1 MRAMK
6 CIHILNKI
14 NGRKKITDKPM
25 RGNEMDL
32 VAVLPGCV
40 ENGMSSPFGASY
52 LDLLA
57 F

>member
-1 MRAMK
+1 
-6 CIHILNKI
+6 
-14 NGRKKITDKPM
+14 
-25 RGNEMDL
+25 MDL

-57 F
+57 FLNPATMFGESDVFYFIFEKF